1 MYNCTQKHKG
11 RKKDFK
17 MRNGKS
23 IKLISVI
30 CAILIFTLLCVLV
43 FQLVRISTLKN
54 REDELAS
61 TLAAL
66 EEQVDDYNAE
76 NEYMKSYEYL
86 EDYAREVLGWGKE
99 NEVNFD

>member
-1 MYNCTQKHKG
+1 
-11 RKKDFK
+11 

-30 CAILIFTLLCVLV
+30 CATLIFTLLCVLV